1 MHEGPNMR
9 RLAWLFMLLPACE
22 PAALPAPAD
31 NDAALR
37 VAARSP
43 YLIKRFFD
51 SHESFTLD
59 ALWAALHIPSATIP
73 QRCNSPRDCTAELI
87 AVPVS
92 AEPQVILRLN
102 FGDVL
107 PVFLRFDQSTGPGGK
122 IWKLAGFFAAFSRY
136 FRCEH
141 QLISLGGRPFL
152 LVSDQAEAGTGLSVK
167 RVSGFDLDRRGF
179 KPAFAYVAAGYMM
192 RFCDVNRDV
201 SGYPYSFEKGPVE
214 KLRIRYRAR
223 YSTHYCTNNQVSD
236 DEIELGSTSADAVY
250 TRTGDADFKLDPSST
265 NAKEIEV
272 VYRDWDSEPGLSDQ
286 DFLRYNFEN
295 LNRIASG
302 PANRRK
308 RWLARFL
315 ADCVDT
321 PERRRLVEAIRRTT
335 FPQQRP

>member
-1 MHEGPNMR
+1 
-9 RLAWLFMLLPACE
+9 MLLPACE

-31 NDAALR
+31 NDAELR
-37 VAARSP
+37 IAARSP

-51 SHESFTLD
+51 SHESFTVD
-59 ALWAALHIPSATIP
+59 ALWTALHVPPATV
-73 QRCNSPRDCTAELI
+73 PRGRCTAVPPETVPRGRCTAVLI
-87 AVPVS
+87 AVPIS
-92 AEPQVILRLN
+92 AEPQVILRLD

-122 IWKLAGFFAAFSRY
+122 TWKLAGFFAAFAHY
-136 FRCEH
+136 FSCEH
-141 QLISLGGRPFL
+141 HLISLGGRPFL

-167 RVSGFDLDRRGF
+167 RVSGFDLGRRGF
-179 KPAFAYVAAGYMM
+179 KPAFAYVAEGHMM

-214 KLRIRYRAR
+214 KLRIHYRVRYFTR
-223 YSTHYCTNNQVSD
+223 YCTNNRPSD

-272 VYRDWDSEPGLSDQ
+272 IYWNWDPPGLSDE

-308 RWLARFL
+308 RWLTRFL

-321 PERRRLVEAIRRTT
+321 PERRRLVEAIRRTRLA
-335 FPQQRP
+335 QHRP